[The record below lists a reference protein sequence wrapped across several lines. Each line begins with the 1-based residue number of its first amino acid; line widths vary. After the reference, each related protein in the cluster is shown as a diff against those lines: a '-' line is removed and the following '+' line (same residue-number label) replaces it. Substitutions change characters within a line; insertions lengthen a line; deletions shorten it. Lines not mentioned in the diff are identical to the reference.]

1 MQVDV
6 AVVAAVVVD
15 AIADFGFDV
24 AAAVVAVSSAV
35 DDGYDC
41 DCGDDSVAFSTY
53 RIFVYKDHVLVE
65 SASTRFS
72 CAGVRSANSD

>member
-1 MQVDV
+1 VRVDV

-41 DCGDDSVAFSTY
+41 GDDPVAFSTY
-53 RIFVYKDHVLVE
+53 HIFVYKDHVPVE

>member
-1 MQVDV
+1 MRVDV

-24 AAAVVAVSSAV
+24 AAAVVAVSSA

-53 RIFVYKDHVLVE
+53 RIFVYKDHVPVE

-72 CAGVRSANSD
+72 CAEVRSASSD